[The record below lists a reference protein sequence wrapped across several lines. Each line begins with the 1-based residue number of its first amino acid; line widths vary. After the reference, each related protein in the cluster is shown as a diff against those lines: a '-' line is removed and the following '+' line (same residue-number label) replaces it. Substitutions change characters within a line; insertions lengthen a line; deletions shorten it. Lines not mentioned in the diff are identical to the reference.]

1 MRRCVGRKKGSNL
14 ADRLFLYIDILGF
27 KELVKS
33 GGDIA
38 TLYQTIDELNV
49 HRDRDFTCIVF
60 SDTILVYAAEMWLGA
75 PNQGIMW
82 LIEFAQ
88 DLFFR
93 LIPKD
98 IHFRAYVTL
107 GNFEHYKLDNL
118 EAYYGEALIECY
130 EREKE
135 IKCTGVFLDAKLVLD
150 CDIFKVTKF
159 NDNAYYVHV
168 MQNLDMVS
176 LPYDDYP
183 HPALGDN
190 ILATGMEWWIAYQ
203 LHYLKSIFGKTNDLS
218 LSDDVRL
225 KFKNAWEMLEL
236 RHNGLTRR
244 LKESGFDFQKVIDL
258 DWTEPLA
265 RIGTENGA
273 FG

>member
-1 MRRCVGRKKGSNL
+1 V

-27 KELVKS
+27 KDLVKS

-38 TLYQTIDELNV
+38 ALYKTIDELNV

-60 SDTILVYAAEMWLGA
+60 SDTILVYADEMWLGA

-88 DLFFR
+88 DLFYR
-93 LIPKD
+93 LISKD
-98 IHFRAYVTL
+98 IHFRAYVTR
-107 GNFEHYKLDNL
+107 GNFEHYKLRNL

-135 IKCTGVFLDAKLVLD
+135 IKCTGVFLDARLVQY
-150 CDIFKVTKF
+150 CDIFKTTKF
-159 NDNAYYVHV
+159 DDHAYYVHV
-168 MQNLDMVS
+168 MQTLDMVS
-176 LPYDDYP
+176 LPYDGYP
-183 HPALGDN
+183 HPALGEY

-203 LHYLKSIFGKTNDLS
+203 LHYMKGVFEKSLDQS
-218 LSDDVRL
+218 LSDEVRL
-225 KFKNAWEMLEL
+225 KFQNAWKMIET
-236 RHNGLTRR
+236 HHDGLARR
-244 LKESGFDFQKVIDL
+244 LRESDFEFRAVIDL

-265 RIGTENGA
+265 RIGTEDGA
-273 FG
+273 FS

>member
-1 MRRCVGRKKGSNL
+1 MAN
-14 ADRLFLYIDILGF
+14 RLFLYIDILGF
-27 KELVKS
+27 KDLVKS

-38 TLYQTIDELNV
+38 MLYKTIDELNV

-60 SDTILVYAAEMWLGA
+60 SDTILVYGAENWLGV
-75 PNQGIMW
+75 PNQGVMW

-107 GNFEHYKLDNL
+107 GDFEHYKLENF

-135 IKCTGVFLDAKLVLD
+135 IKCTGVFLDAKLVQH
-150 CDIFKVTKF
+150 CDIFKVSQF
-159 NDNAYYVHV
+159 NNNAYYVHV

-183 HPALGDN
+183 NSALGEY
-190 ILATGMEWWIAYQ
+190 IMATGMEWWIAYQ
-203 LHYLKSIFGKTNDLS
+203 LHYLKGIFGKATDPS
-218 LSDDVRL
+218 LSNEVQL
-225 KFKNAWEMLEL
+225 KFQNAWKMIEQ
-236 RHNGLTRR
+236 RHDGLVRR
-244 LKESGFDFQKVIDL
+244 LTGSRFDFQSVIDL
-258 DWTEPLA
+258 DWTQPLA
-265 RIGTENGA
+265 RIGTKNGA

>member
-1 MRRCVGRKKGSNL
+1 L
-14 ADRLFLYIDILGF
+14 ANRLFLYIDILGF
-27 KELVKS
+27 KDLVKS

-38 TLYQTIDELNV
+38 MLYKTIDELNV
-49 HRDRDFTCIVF
+49 HRDGDFTCIVF
-60 SDTILVYAAEMWLGA
+60 SDTILVYGAEVWIGE
-75 PNQGIMW
+75 PNRGVMW

-93 LIPKD
+93 LISKD

-107 GNFEHYKLDNL
+107 GDFEHYKLKNF

-135 IKCTGVFLDAKLVLD
+135 IKCTGVFLDAKLVEH

-176 LPYDDYP
+176 LPYHEYSNS
-183 HPALGDN
+183 ALGEY
-190 ILATGMEWWIAYQ
+190 IMATGMEWSIAYQ
-203 LHYLKSIFGKTNDLS
+203 LHYLERVFGKTTDPS
-218 LSDDVRL
+218 LPTEVTL
-225 KFKNAWEMLEL
+225 KFQNAWSMIAQ
-236 RHNGLTRR
+236 HHDGLVRR
-244 LKESGFDFQKVIDL
+244 LTESCFDFQSVIKL
-258 DWTEPLA
+258 DWSAPLA